1 MKTSRQDAENVP
13 SSETRECV
21 GGSHLSKRL
30 RTQQETVPCF
40 CSWSLQVFGILN
52 RFHMLDEWSD
62 QSRQSTKPNPSL
74 FGLGSNPTQLQFSLV
89 NVLNVRSQ
97 LLSAEQ
103 ASLHSLSSHTVLKPH
118 QIVREP
124 KAEVEPSHPDNTAR
138 TSSAETFL
146 EPSSFPLNLSKVVN
160 LS

>member
-1 MKTSRQDAENVP
+1 MAPLRRKTSREDASSFHLP
-13 SSETRECV
+13 SRRSR
-21 GGSHLSKRL
+21 
-30 RTQQETVPCF
+30 
-40 CSWSLQVFGILN
+40 SLQVFGILN

-62 QSRQSTKPNPSL
+62 QSRQSTKPDPSL
-74 FGLGSNPTQLQFSLV
+74 MGLGPNPTQLQFSLG

-103 ASLHSLSSHTVLKPH
+103 ASLHSLSSHIVLKPH

-124 KAEVEPSHPDNTAR
+124 KAEVEPSHPDKTAR
-138 TSSAETFL
+138 TSSTETFL